1 MPVYLWKGRTTGGEI
16 QTGELTLDSQE
27 EALAALRKK
36 RIIITSVREK
46 KGDVKLNL
54 PKFGTGVSTRDL
66 AIFTRQFATMI
77 NAGLPLVQCLDILS
91 KQTEKENFRQIIAQ
105 VMREVEAGNTLAE
118 SLSKKEN
125 NRVFDELFVN
135 MVEAGEAGGILDDI
149 LQRLATFIEKAE
161 ALKRK
166 IKGAMVYP
174 AVVMTVAILATA
186 FMLIFIIPTFAK
198 MFTGFG
204 AELPLPTKIVMGLS
218 SFLRSYWWVML
229 IGIAGTAV
237 GLQRYYRTERGHVA
251 IDRFLLKIPVL
262 GDVIRKGAVA
272 RFTRTLG
279 TLISSGVP
287 ILTGLEITA
296 RTSGNRVIQEAIMA
310 ARASIRE
317 GETISAPLK
326 VSNVFPPMVV
336 QMISVGEETGALD
349 DMLTRIADFYDD
361 EVDTAVEAL
370 TSLIEPIMIV
380 FMGSVVGGMVI
391 AMYLPMFKL
400 INVVAGGH

>member
-1 MPVYLWKGRTTGGEI
+1 MPVYVWKGRTIAGEI
-16 QTGELTLDSQE
+16 QTGEFESNSQDE
-27 EALAALRKK
+27 VLSALRKK

-46 KGDVKLNL
+46 PKGFKMNL
-54 PKFGTGVSTRDL
+54 PGMGPGVTTRDL

-91 KQTEKENFRQIIAQ
+91 KQTENVTFRQIIAG
-105 VMREVEAGNTLAE
+105 VTREVEAGNTLAE
-118 SLSKKEN
+118 SLGKKEN
-125 NRVFDELFVN
+125 QRVFDELFVN

-149 LQRLATFIEKAE
+149 LMRLATFIEKAE

-166 IKGAMVYP
+166 VQGAMVYP
-174 AVVMTVAILATA
+174 GVVMTVAVLATS
-186 FMLIFIIPTFAK
+186 FMLIFIIPTFAR
-198 MFTGFG
+198 MFSGFG

-218 SFLRSYWWVML
+218 SFLRSYWWVL
-229 IGIAGTAV
+229 ILSLVGTAV
-237 GLQRYYRTERGHVA
+237 GLQRYYRTEQGHMN
-251 IDRFLLKIPVL
+251 IDRFLLKVPVL
-262 GDVIRKGAVA
+262 GDVLRKGAVA

-296 RTSGNRVIQEAIMA
+296 RTSGNRVIQAAIMA

-317 GETISAPLK
+317 GETISAPLRE
-326 VSNVFPPMVV
+326 SNVFPPMVV

-349 DMLTRIADFYDD
+349 DMLTRIADFYDS
-361 EVDTAVEAL
+361 EVDTAVDAL

-380 FMGSVVGGMVI
+380 FMGGVVGGMVV

>member
-1 MPVYLWKGRTTGGEI
+1 MPVYVWKGRTVGGEI
-16 QTGELTLDSQE
+16 QTGELTLDSQD
-27 EALAALRKK
+27 EALQALRKR
-36 RIIITSVREK
+36 RIIISSVREK
-46 KGDVKLNL
+46 KADVKLAM
-54 PKFGTGVSTRDL
+54 PKFGSTVSTRDL

-91 KQTEKENFRQIIAQ
+91 KQTEKAEFRSTIAQ
-105 VMREVEAGNTLAE
+105 VMRDVEAGTTLAE
-118 SLSKKEN
+118 ALGKKEHAK
-125 NRVFDELFVN
+125 VFDELFVN
-135 MVEAGEAGGILDDI
+135 MVEAGEAGGILDNI
-149 LQRLATFIEKAE
+149 LQRLATYIEKAE

-174 AVVMTVAILATA
+174 AVVLSVAVLATS
-186 FMLIFIIPTFAK
+186 FMLIFIIPTFAR

-218 SFLRSYWWVML
+218 SFLRAYWWAM
-229 IGIAGTAV
+229 IATGIAIVVA
-237 GLQRYYRTERGHVA
+237 LQRYYKTEKGHLQ
-251 IDRFLLKIPVL
+251 IDTFLLKVPVL
-262 GDVIRKGAVA
+262 GDVLRKGAVA
-272 RFTRTLG
+272 RFTRTLA

-287 ILTGLEITA
+287 ILNGLEITA
-296 RTSGNRVIQEAIMA
+296 RTAGNRVVQNAIMA

-317 GETISAPLK
+317 GETIAAPLRQ
-326 VSNVFPPMVV
+326 STVFPQMVV

-361 EVDTAVEAL
+361 EVDTAVDSL

-380 FMGSVVGGMVI
+380 VMGSIVGGMVI

>member
-1 MPVYLWKGRTTGGEI
+1 MPVYLWKGRTVAGEV
-16 QTGELTLDSQE
+16 QTGELTLDNQDE
-27 EALAALRKK
+27 VLAALRKK

-46 KGDVKLNL
+46 PRDIKFTL
-54 PKFGTGVSTRDL
+54 PKIGSGVSTRDL

-91 KQTEKENFRQIIAQ
+91 KQTEKEDFRGVIAQ
-105 VMREVEAGNTLAE
+105 TMRDVEAGTTLAE
-118 SLSKKEN
+118 ALAKKEN
-125 NRVFDELFVN
+125 NKVFDELFVN

-166 IKGAMVYP
+166 IQGAMVYP

-186 FMLIFIIPTFAK
+186 FMLIFIIPTFAR
-198 MFTGFG
+198 MFTAFG
-204 AELPLPTKIVMGLS
+204 GDLPLPTKIVMGLS

-229 IGIAGTAV
+229 GSIV
-237 GLQRYYRTERGHVA
+237 GFAFALRRYYNTERGRME
-251 IDRFLLKIPVL
+251 IDKLLLRVPVL

-296 RTSGNRVIQEAIMA
+296 RTAGNRVVQEAIMA

-326 VSNVFPPMVV
+326 QSNVFPPMVV

-349 DMLTRIADFYDD
+349 DMLTRIADFYDS
-361 EVDTAVEAL
+361 EVDTAVDAL
-370 TSLIEPIMIV
+370 TSLIEPVMIV
-380 FMGSVVGGMVI
+380 FMGAVVGGMVI
-391 AMYLPMFKL
+391 AMYLPIFKL
-400 INVVAGGH
+400 GAVV